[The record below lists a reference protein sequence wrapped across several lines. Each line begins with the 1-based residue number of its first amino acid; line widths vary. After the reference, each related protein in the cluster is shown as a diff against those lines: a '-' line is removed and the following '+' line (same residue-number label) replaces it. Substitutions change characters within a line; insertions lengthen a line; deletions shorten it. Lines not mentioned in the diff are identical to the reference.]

1 MPAVTHIIPDDANTP
16 GVFSSFQRIVLAQG
30 DSWFSIGAI
39 PPFATSNL
47 IFGME
52 LTPVTCVVDCARPGA
67 TLVNMVDWMQRDAF
81 GRMLSG
87 RLATTWNA
95 IFISG
100 GGNDLINAIQSPAV
114 TADGPV
120 PQDRRLL
127 LTPQERGSDP
137 QSTAAGY
144 VSDPGWQTFCDH
156 LTHHFS
162 ELVARREEGPNQ
174 DVPLFFHTY
183 DYLVPRNAPAFPGF
197 GPWLFTAMT
206 DFQIPPAQWSDLA
219 REFIDRLAALLRN
232 IIDKI
237 NADFGRDM
245 GLFLVNTRG
254 TLALPAAGSTGASG
268 DWTNEIH
275 PTSDGYKKLAAVWRS
290 VVDPVIKLR

>member
-1 MPAVTHIIPDDANTP
+1 MPAVTHITPDDLSTP
-16 GVFSSFQRIVLAQG
+16 GIFSAFERIVLAQG

-52 LTPVTCVVDCARPGA
+52 LNRDTCVVVCARPGA

-81 GRMLSG
+81 GQQLSG
-87 RLATTWNA
+87 HLATRWSA

-114 TADGPV
+114 TANGPV
-120 PQDRRLL
+120 TQDRRLL
-127 LTPQERGSDP
+127 LTPQERGADP
-137 QSTAAGY
+137 QPTAAGY
-144 VSDPGWQTFCDH
+144 VSESGWQTFCDH

-162 ELVARREEGPNQ
+162 DLVARREEGPNQ
-174 DVPLFFHTY
+174 GVPLFFHTY

-197 GPWLFTAMT
+197 GPWLFKAMT
-206 DFQIPPAQWSDLA
+206 DFQVPQAQWSDLA
-219 REFIDRLAALLRN
+219 KEFIDRLATLLAD
-232 IIDKI
+232 IIAKI

-245 GLFLVNTRG
+245 QLFLVNSRD
-254 TLALPAAGSTGASG
+254 TLAPPAAGSTGTSG
-268 DWTNEIH
+268 DWNNEIH
-275 PTSDGYKKLAAVWRS
+275 PTSGGYKKLATVWRS
-290 VVDPVIKLR
+290 VVDPVLQ

>member
-1 MPAVTHIIPDDANTP
+1 MPAVTHITPDDLSTP
-16 GVFSSFQRIVLAQG
+16 GIFSSFQRIVLAQG

-47 IFGME
+47 IFAME
-52 LTPVTCVVDCARPGA
+52 LTPVTCVLDCARPGS

-81 GRMLSG
+81 GSQLSG
-87 RLATTWNA
+87 RLASTWNA

-127 LTPQERGSDP
+127 LTPQERGPDP
-137 QSTAAGY
+137 RPTAAGY
-144 VSDPGWQTFCDH
+144 VSEPGWQTFCDH

-162 ELVARREEGPNQ
+162 ELVARREEGRNQ
-174 DVPLFFHTY
+174 GVPLFFHTY
-183 DYLVPRNAPAFPGF
+183 DYLVPRDAPASPHF
-197 GPWLFTAMT
+197 GPWLFKAVT
-206 DFQIPPAQWSDLA
+206 DFQVPQAQWSDLGK
-219 REFIDRLAALLRN
+219 EFVDRLATLLAD
-232 IIDKI
+232 IIAKI

-245 GLFLVNTRG
+245 ALFLVNTRG
-254 TLALPAAGSTGASG
+254 TLTPPAAGSTGSSG

-275 PTSDGYKKLAAVWRS
+275 PTSNGYKKLAAVWRD